1 MHLAK
6 KNLLAG
12 SLAAKILSVRVLIGA
27 INRILAYQICIP
39 YKKERDVL
47 VSTIAGAVFN
57 LIANILLI
65 PLWGTTGASI
75 ATLCSEVVVFIVLA
89 MRSKKFF
96 DTKKLNDKLPKY
108 LLASVW
114 FFVIRYIVDILV
126 KSIMSKLL
134 LTVFVALLAIF
145 LF

>member
-1 MHLAK
+1 MLFSEK
-6 KNLLAG
+6 EFIAG

-89 MRSKKFF
+89 MRSKKFLT
-96 DTKKLNDKLPKY
+96 TKKLNDKLPKY

-114 FFVIRYIVDILV
+114 FL
-126 KSIMSKLL
+126 
-134 LTVFVALLAIF
+134 
-145 LF
+145 